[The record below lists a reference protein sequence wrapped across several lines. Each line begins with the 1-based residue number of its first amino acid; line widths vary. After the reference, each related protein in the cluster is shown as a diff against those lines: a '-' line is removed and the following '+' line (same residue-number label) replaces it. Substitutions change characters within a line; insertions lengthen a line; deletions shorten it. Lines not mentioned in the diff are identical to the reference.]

1 MTIKHR
7 SDPPTRKNRGKSATV
22 PARVD
27 EIPANWFDEVRQR
40 AENQSGIHC
49 IERSDPAKAAAILWR
64 VAQGVSLKKISD
76 DLDVNRTVIRR
87 LCWRHSDTLEVK
99 KKEFS
104 REFAMAAEAYKDLL
118 LEKADRLFDNPEK
131 LDDISPDKLALAMA
145 IATDKSMALAGM
157 ASTVVEFR
165 KGASLDDA
173 ATMIAEARARIA
185 ERARETALEAE
196 IVET

>member
-1 MTIKHR
+1 MSAKKRPASITVTPPPPPDTI
-7 SDPPTRKNRGKSATV
+7 PG
-22 PARVD
+22 
-27 EIPANWFDEVRQR
+27 EWFDEVRRR
-40 AENQSGIHC
+40 AEENNSPFC
-49 IERSDPAKAAAILWR
+49 IERAQPQKAAMILWR
-64 VAQGVSLKKISD
+64 VAQGISAKKISEELNVQRD
-76 DLDVNRTVIRR
+76 VIRR

-104 REFAMAAEAYKDLL
+104 REFAIAAESYKDLL
-118 LEKADRLFDNPEK
+118 LEKANRLFDDPEK

-173 ATMIAEARARIA
+173 ARMIAEARSRIA
-185 ERARETALEAE
+185 ERTRESAVEAE
-196 IVET
+196 IIDS